1 MVFKNDGTVDFL
13 KYNWKGNELE
23 DDYKKILYLF
33 SFINKRYFRITLIV
47 KKNTNFMDG
56 FLSGDIRVREDGDFF
71 VKAVLPPVSCKTR
84 QSQIE
89 FEGIDKYFAFIPH
102 EHQKILKEPKTIEKT
117 ETVGMDKKN
126 DQLDEVLSWSVDA
139 LAENLF
145 KKKIIDEEE
154 KKLLKGEKVDGE
166 TFVELQEDELKEIG
180 LKLGTR
186 KKLMNII
193 NKL

>member
-1 MVFKNDGTVDFL
+1 MLFAQLDTVTFTVNKYTFGELSKEIAQYIQTNVDMVFKNDGTVDFL

-126 DQLDEVLSWSVDA
+126 D
-139 LAENLF
+139 
-145 KKKIIDEEE
+145 
-154 KKLLKGEKVDGE
+154 
-166 TFVELQEDELKEIG
+166 
-180 LKLGTR
+180 
-186 KKLMNII
+186 
-193 NKL
+193 